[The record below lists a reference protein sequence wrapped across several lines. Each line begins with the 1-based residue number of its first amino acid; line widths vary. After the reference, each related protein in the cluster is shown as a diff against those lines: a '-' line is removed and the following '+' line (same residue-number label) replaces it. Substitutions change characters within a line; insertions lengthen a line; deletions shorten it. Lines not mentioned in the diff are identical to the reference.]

1 MVQYYLQNSKDEHEL
16 AAFEYMKKCLEENKG
31 MFDGKNFGE
40 FGYWLKV
47 IEKSFENLEV
57 LEKEVPI
64 TKVAGW
70 ARIAFSYGVHFA
82 VKSDKFKKPIEY
94 LISAKGDTDTNA
106 CIAGGLLGAKLG
118 LKRMEEMADQMEK
131 IRKWRP
137 QKKVRPNWM
146 VPGLVIDNIVQF
158 MGKKSPK
165 ELFMIGS

>member
-1 MVQYYLQNSKDEHEL
+1 
-16 AAFEYMKKCLEENKG
+16 
-31 MFDGKNFGE
+31 MFDEKNFEE
-40 FGYWLKV
+40 FGCWLKV

-82 VKSDKFKKPIEY
+82 VKSDTLKKPIEY
-94 LISAKGDTDTNA
+94 LISSKGDTDTNA

-118 LKRMEEMADQMEK
+118 LKRMEEMTDQMEK

-137 QKKVRPNWM
+137 QKKIRPNWM
-146 VPGLVIDNIVQF
+146 VPGLVIENIAQF
-158 MGKKSPK
+158 NCEKSPK
-165 ELFMIGS
+165 ELVMMGS